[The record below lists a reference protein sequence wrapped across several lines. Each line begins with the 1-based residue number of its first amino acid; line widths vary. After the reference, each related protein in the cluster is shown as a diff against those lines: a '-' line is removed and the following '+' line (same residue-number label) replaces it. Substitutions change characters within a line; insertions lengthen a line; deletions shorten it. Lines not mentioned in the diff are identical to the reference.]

1 MFTVMQD
8 PAVASILA
16 HHYTQ
21 ERLEV
26 AARHRLARSARTTRE
41 QQPAPEPTA
50 TRRPRAR
57 AFRALR
63 LSFR

>member
-8 PAVASILA
+8 PAVASRLA
-16 HHYTQ
+16 HHYMQ
-21 ERLEV
+21 ERLEA
-26 AARHRLARSARTTRE
+26 AARHRLARSARTTHE
-41 QQPAPEPTA
+41 QPSPEPTP

-57 AFRALR
+57 ALLALR

>member
-8 PAVASILA
+8 PVVASRLA
-16 HHYTQ
+16 HDLMQ
-21 ERLEV
+21 ERLEA

-41 QQPAPEPTA
+41 QPAPQPP
-50 TRRPRAR
+50 TRRTRAR
-57 AFRALR
+57 ALLALR